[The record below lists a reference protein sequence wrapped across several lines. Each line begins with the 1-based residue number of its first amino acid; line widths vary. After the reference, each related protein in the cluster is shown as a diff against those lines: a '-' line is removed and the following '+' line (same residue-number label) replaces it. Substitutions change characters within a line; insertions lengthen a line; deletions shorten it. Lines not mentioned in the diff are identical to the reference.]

1 MRPLPFRLRDITP
14 HGLYPRTL
22 LIAILPVVLLL
33 IAVTYVFYD
42 SHWRQTSRK
51 LSQGMASDIAYIV
64 AEYETQPETLGAIRQ
79 RASDLMRLEIELR
92 YDAALPTEQ
101 KRTFFTPLDD
111 ILTQELSVRIDK
123 PFWFDISG
131 FEGAVIIE
139 VALGEDVMRF
149 IAQRDRTFSTTGHIF
164 IVWVIGATILLILL
178 AVGFLRNQIRSIL
191 RLTEAAKAFGRGQ
204 DAPDYRPSGATE
216 IREAA
221 RAVLDMKAR
230 LTSFAE
236 QRTAMLAGVSHD
248 LRTPLTRLK
257 LQFAMLEDSE
267 DVRAARADL
276 DDMEMM
282 LDEYLAFASGEE
294 GESAQPLQLDML
306 LKSMAHIKNG
316 DASLPDGLPGITVSA
331 RPMAVK
337 RAISNLINN
346 ALAYGQDV
354 RVSLKDGPHYAEII
368 VDDDGPGIE
377 AARREEAFR
386 PFTRLEDARTQ
397 NQPGTGLGLALARDT
412 ARAHGGDVRLEDSP
426 LGGLRAR
433 LRLPH

>member
-1 MRPLPFRLRDITP
+1 
-14 HGLYPRTL
+14 
-22 LIAILPVVLLL
+22 
-33 IAVTYVFYD
+33 
-42 SHWRQTSRK
+42 
-51 LSQGMASDIAYIV
+51 MASDIAYIV

-79 RASDLMRLEIELR
+79 RASDLMRLEIEFR

-230 LTSFAE
+230 LTSFAQ

-257 LQFAMLEDSE
+257 LQFAMLDESE

-316 DASLPDGLPGITVSA
+316 DASLPDALPGITVSA

>member
-22 LIAILPVVLLL
+22 LIAILPVILLL

-79 RASDLMRLEIELR
+79 RASDLMRLEIEFR

-230 LTSFAE
+230 LTSFAQ

-248 LRTPLTRLK
+248 LRTPL
-257 LQFAMLEDSE
+257 
-267 DVRAARADL
+267 
-276 DDMEMM
+276 
-282 LDEYLAFASGEE
+282 
-294 GESAQPLQLDML
+294 
-306 LKSMAHIKNG
+306 
-316 DASLPDGLPGITVSA
+316 
-331 RPMAVK
+331 
-337 RAISNLINN
+337 
-346 ALAYGQDV
+346 
-354 RVSLKDGPHYAEII
+354 
-368 VDDDGPGIE
+368 
-377 AARREEAFR
+377 
-386 PFTRLEDARTQ
+386 
-397 NQPGTGLGLALARDT
+397 
-412 ARAHGGDVRLEDSP
+412 
-426 LGGLRAR
+426 
-433 LRLPH
+433 